1 MMTVKA
7 TISFFTGLKSSHED
21 CFCYPASIHRFCPNQ
36 RNRGMEVSSYR
47 RYEFWY
53 VDDQYSLPR
62 DQILYKLVTKAKYT
76 LKGYAEGLHL
86 LLLWFGFVDAKNSRR
101 NNCNEGI

>member
-1 MMTVKA
+1 MMTVEA

-62 DQILYKLVTKAKYT
+62 DQILYKLVTKAKYILRGFIFCCSGLDLLM
-76 LKGYAEGLHL
+76 LKIQ
-86 LLLWFGFVDAKNSRR
+86 
-101 NNCNEGI
+101 EGIIVMKEYSD